1 MKKILIPVDSSE
13 FSERA
18 IEEGK
23 RMAAAFGSEV
33 VLVSVVGVRLI
44 NQRFSKEVPKPDTD
58 EVYRNFEKVST
69 GEMLEAYKDS
79 FGDLK
84 DKVKTQVLF
93 GRIDDEIIKAI
104 NNTDVD
110 LVIMGSHGIG
120 STLYRNLLG
129 STTNKV
135 LHHSNKPVLVVR

>member
-18 IEEGK
+18 VEEGK
-23 RMAAAFGSEV
+23 KIAEVFGSD
-33 VLVSVVGVRLI
+33 VLLISVVGVRLT

-58 EVYRNFEKVST
+58 EVYRNFEKIST
-69 GEMLEAYKDS
+69 GEMLDAYKDS
-79 FGDLK
+79 FGEMK
-84 DKVKTQVLF
+84 DRVETRVIF
-93 GRIDDEIIKAI
+93 GPIDDEIIKII
-104 NNTDVD
+104 NNTEVD

-120 STLYRNLLG
+120 STVYRTLLG